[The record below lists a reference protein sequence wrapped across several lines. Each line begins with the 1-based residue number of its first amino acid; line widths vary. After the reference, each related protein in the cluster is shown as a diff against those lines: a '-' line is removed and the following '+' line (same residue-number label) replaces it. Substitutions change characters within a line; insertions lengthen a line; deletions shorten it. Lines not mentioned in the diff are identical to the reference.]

1 MFDWRP
7 LEERGRSQADTAG
20 RAAQLQ
26 PLGSMTLAAQK
37 LNQLDAV
44 HVRSL
49 TASVAPQAVPTRP
62 RSKTTRLHRLHSS
75 MYPRVSYSS
84 VHSAC
89 IPLLLYQQ
97 IYTRLVAQPACAL
110 AEAQWHRPQSLERA
124 APVAQGPG
132 NNDRC
137 AREHVI
143 NVVTALPFI
152 MVGRSMYRYE
162 YP

>member
-1 MFDWRP
+1 MMFDWRP
-7 LEERGRSQADTAG
+7 LEERGRPQADTAG

-26 PLGSMTLAAQK
+26 PVGSMTLAAQK

-44 HVRSL
+44 HVRAL
-49 TASVAPQAVPTRP
+49 AASVVPQPVPTRP

-84 VHSAC
+84 VHSAS
-89 IPLLLYQQ
+89 IPLLRYQQ
-97 IYTRLVAQPACAL
+97 VYMHLGAQPACAA
-110 AEAQWHRPQSLERA
+110 AEAQWHRSQSLECA

-143 NVVTALPFI
+143 NVVTALPFL
-152 MVGRSMYRYE
+152 MVGCSMYRYE
-162 YP
+162 